1 MQGFSTRTGH
11 YRFPAESQSVS
22 RARHAVTGFAREHG
36 VPADLLGNIALAVS
50 EACTNVVVHAYRQD
64 AGAGE
69 LSVGLVLGE
78 GTLRIQIADEG
89 IGMRPRI
96 DSPGLGLGLPI
107 IASVADGFA
116 IEPGADGG
124 TELCMRFDLA
134 SPLAAGSA
142 PLVA

>member
-1 MQGFSTRTGH
+1 VQGFSTHTGH

-36 VPADLLGNIALAVS
+36 VPVELLGNIALAVS
-50 EACTNVVVHAYRQD
+50 EACTNVVVHAYREAAA
-64 AGAGE
+64 AGN
-69 LSVGLVLGE
+69 LSVGLELEE
-78 GTLRIQIADEG
+78 GSLHIQIGDEG
-89 IGMRPRI
+89 MGMRRRP

-116 IEPGADGG
+116 VEPGPDGG
-124 TELCMRFDLA
+124 TDLCMRFDLA
-134 SPLAAGSA
+134 PPLAAGSA

>member
-1 MQGFSTRTGH
+1 VQGFSTHTGH

-36 VPADLLGNIALAVS
+36 VPVELLGNIALAVS
-50 EACTNVVVHAYRQD
+50 EACTNVVVHAYREAAAD
-64 AGAGE
+64 GN
-69 LSVGLVLGE
+69 LSVGLELEE
-78 GTLRIQIADEG
+78 GSLHIQIGDEG
-89 IGMRPRI
+89 IGMRPRA

-116 IEPGADGG
+116 VEPGADGG
-124 TELCMRFDLA
+124 TDLCMRFDVTP
-134 SPLAAGSA
+134 PLAAGSA